1 MNTQITNQNSNN
13 HIESELITNDDS
25 LILSSPEDLVKLLTA
40 KRQMLLL
47 YSVKNDMSFKEFTN
61 GKMKIALSEKSD
73 KNLLTNLRN
82 FLKSETGLQWTI
94 DVDYEPLG
102 ETLAFKES
110 KDLEKDKKNIS
121 EYPLVKAILSE
132 FSGAKIETIIR
143 KALEDS
149 ELDDSSDFIAQEFN
163 NENYEDEE
171 N

>member
-1 MNTQITNQNSNN
+1 
-13 HIESELITNDDS
+13 
-25 LILSSPEDLVKLLTA
+25 
-40 KRQMLLL
+40 MLLL

-73 KNLLTNLRN
+73 KNLLINLRN